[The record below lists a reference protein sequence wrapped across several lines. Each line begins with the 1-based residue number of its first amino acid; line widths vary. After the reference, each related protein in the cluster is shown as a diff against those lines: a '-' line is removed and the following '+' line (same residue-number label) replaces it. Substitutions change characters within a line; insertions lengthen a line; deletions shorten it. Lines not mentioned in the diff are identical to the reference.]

1 MSKKSKKSTER
12 LIKELVRKQ
21 MYEDSISEEPEHR
34 SIMPSK
40 RTRSHIHNSA
50 KDFWDDFDKSFDD
63 DEKDIKSNDNIEPE
77 FSKCQSF
84 QEFVGRNIADI
95 DRQQTLEDAEYDKKI
110 AEITA
115 SLKNAT
121 KDAEPEDKT
130 FFDKINDEKDMPHL
144 FTARTLNVKTG
155 ESKSLWN
162 TAKTYV
168 LDTNILLQSPDSIF
182 GFDDNEVVVTGTTL
196 QELDSKK
203 TAPGELGYNARRAI
217 KNIYKIIEH
226 AVDPTK
232 DTKMD
237 NGGFFRIETDR
248 VADNLPVGYSNN
260 VPDNRIIS
268 ATLELTKDNPETFLI
283 TNDVSMR
290 IAAKTCGVKAQE
302 YRNDQVDT
310 DKIYTGRRVIE
321 GEFAQNMD
329 APKDMELNEFA
340 LMKSGN
346 KSALCMNNGG
356 VMELIKDADVE
367 TSLCKPRNS
376 AQRFAMRALLAPAD
390 EISLCILKG
399 PAGSAK
405 TYLSLAA
412 GLNDTYCMQTKKG
425 YKGKYDKIVITRTN
439 SISDADIGF
448 LPGSLEDKM
457 SPLIAPFTDNLA
469 TLLNVKEDDM
479 EQVNMQI
486 QDMFDAGIIEIVSMA
501 YMRGRSLN
509 NAFVIIDEAQ
519 NATRSQITTIATR
532 MGLGSKLVVLGDP
545 DQVDNPKLDRRNNG
559 LAYISEKMKGYAGCA
574 QLTFTDEEIV
584 RSDLAMEAARRLAK

>member
-1 MSKKSKKSTER
+1 MSKKKDKELSNKYIAKLLKKAGKKIKMDKLPDTSKGIVLVGDPSDFKNLDTSHAMVTSSKPTSVIESLDPEGN
-12 LIKELVRKQ
+12 LIKSFKTVP
-21 MYEDSISEEPEHR
+21 DSQVAAVKARAIKE
-34 SIMPSK
+34 I
-40 RTRSHIHNSA
+40 A
-50 KDFWDDFDKSFDD
+50 KNLS
-63 DEKDIKSNDNIEPE
+63 
-77 FSKCQSF
+77 
-84 QEFVGRNIADI
+84 
-95 DRQQTLEDAEYDKKI
+95 
-110 AEITA
+110 
-115 SLKNAT
+115 
-121 KDAEPEDKT
+121 KDADGNPKSSNIVLQEPPEEIPIPAPVQPTPKVL
-130 FFDKINDEKDMPHL
+130 KD
-144 FTARTLNVKTG
+144 TLG
-155 ESKSLWN
+155 SR
-162 TAKTYV
+162 KTYV
-168 LDTNILLQSPDSIF
+168 LDTNLLLQSPDCIF

-196 QELDSKK
+196 QELDVKK
-203 TAPGELGYNARRAI
+203 NAPGELGYNARCAI
-217 KNIYKIIEH
+217 KNIYSIIKP
-226 AVDPTK
+226 VDDPAK
-232 DTKMD
+232 DIKMD
-237 NGGFFRIETDR
+237 NGGLFRIETDK
-248 VADNLPVGYSNN
+248 VTDNLPKGYSLA
-260 VPDNRIIS
+260 VPDNRIVS
-268 ATLELTKDNPETFLI
+268 ASIELGKLHANTFLV
-283 TNDVSMR
+283 TNDISMR
-290 IAAKTCGVKAQE
+290 ITAKTCKVKEQE
-302 YRNDQVDT
+302 YRNDHIDV
-310 DKIYTGRRVIE
+310 DKIYTGRRIIE
-321 GEFAQNMD
+321 SEYTQNMD
-329 APKDMELNEFA
+329 VPEDMELNEFA

-356 VMELIKDADVE
+356 VMDLIKDADVE

-390 EISLCILKG
+390 EISLVILKG

-469 TLLNVKEDDM
+469 TLLNTKEDDM

-559 LAYISEKMKGYAGCA
+559 LAYISDKMKGYAGCA